1 MWRRVCILPIGVALL
16 FAASCNLESSRQST
30 KPASVVA
37 IASPAAVGNAV
48 APAPPV
54 VSKPRYFNT
63 TLLHDIE
70 KGNLDA
76 VKRYLAGGAD
86 INAFDGN
93 GSTLLHLAAW
103 EGRKEL
109 VLYLLGQGADINA
122 EPKDTQDNK
131 RTQDNK
137 DDRTPIHGAAVS
149 GHTEIVRMLVERG
162 AVVRDAPSAV
172 AANNVDRLRQLVK
185 ENPQFLEKTW
195 GAWTGESTLLHHAAM
210 HGSTE
215 CIAALVALGA
225 DPKAQD
231 SEGCTPLMMAAAG
244 GHVEAV
250 RELLKHDDR
259 LNHASKYGLTPLV
272 FAASRGQE
280 AVLQLLL
287 ERGAEY
293 DIFTAAARGDL
304 ARVKELVAKD
314 PALVEKEAGSQTPLA
329 WAATRNR
336 PEVLRFLIDQG
347 SDINHHNNWEGS
359 GLAEAAWLGHMEIA
373 RILLERGANP
383 EVGAGDD
390 AYGTPLHRAC
400 WQGNIE
406 MVLILLKHGAQIDS
420 VNNTKDTPL
429 CFAIGQGQTAVAKLL
444 LDRGADPNGKGNS
457 PLSAAAC
464 EEGRSEI
471 ARILLERG
479 AEVGMALHNAAN
491 QGDADLVQL
500 LLAHKVDRSLR
511 DDESRTPLHVAVMC
525 SEDDRIQEYFKI
537 VDLLL
542 EHGYSMDDG
551 SSGGGRVIHL
561 AANLPMLEHLL
572 ERGADVN
579 TRTTNNG
586 ATPLYLACAYK
597 DVDRVRFLLDHGA
610 DANAS
615 DEDGGTPLH
624 QVIAQ
629 ADERSKAIV
638 DLLLKHGSAPD
649 IFTHA
654 QLGRTEKVLALLDE
668 KPDLVHAQGPGG
680 QTLLHIAAAN
690 GNLDLVKALV
700 MRGADLE
707 AKNSW
712 AAWTPLHSAA
722 CEGRADVVKHLIEHG
737 AKVEVP
743 GGYNQ
748 GILYT
753 ASMQGHTE
761 VVRLLI
767 AAGADINATTV
778 WGYFPLATAAQEGH
792 IEIVKLLLD
801 AGADGNQ
808 SVKNSGTVLDAALD
822 RGRDEVAILLIERG
836 ARVVDTGD
844 TYSPPLHEAATSNS
858 VKMIRVLLKAGVPV
872 NLLNE
877 RDDTA
882 LDWALRNGKT
892 DAVKA
897 LREAGGMT
905 AHELLG
911 PERVASLVQQLGSR
925 AYRDREAAEE
935 ALSSIAPKVARLLR
949 EALTKVDA
957 DDPERRVRLRRILA
971 SLPPDPSGSR

>member
-1 MWRRVCILPIGVALL
+1 MWRRVCIPLIGVVLL

-37 IASPAAVGNAV
+37 IAGPAAVGDAV

-54 VSKPRYFNT
+54 VSEPGYFNT
-63 TLLHDIE
+63 TLLRNIE

-122 EPKDTQDNK
+122 ERKDNK
-131 RTQDNK
+131 RTQDDK
-137 DDRTPIHGAAVS
+137 DDHTPIHGAAVS

-162 AVVRDAPSAV
+162 AAVRDAPSAV
-172 AANNVDRLRQLVK
+172 AADNVDRLRQLVE
-185 ENPQFLEKTW
+185 ENHQFLEKTWYTW
-195 GAWTGESTLLHHAAM
+195 GAWTGERTLLHHAAM
-210 HGSTE
+210 HGSTD

-244 GHVEAV
+244 GHVGAV

-259 LNHASKYGLTPLV
+259 LNHACKYGLTPLV

-304 ARVKELVAKD
+304 ARVKELAAKD
-314 PALVEKEAGSQTPLA
+314 PTLVEKEAGSQTPLA

-347 SDINHHNNWEGS
+347 SDINHHDNCDGS
-359 GLAEAAWLGHMEIA
+359 VLAQTAWLGHMEIA

-406 MVLILLKHGAQIDS
+406 MVLVLLKHGAQIDS

-429 CFAIGQGQTAVAKLL
+429 CFAIGQGQTAVGKLL

-457 PLSAAAC
+457 PLSAAAW
-464 EEGRSEI
+464 EGRSEI

-491 QGDADLVQL
+491 RGDADLVQL

-525 SEDDRIQEYFKI
+525 READRIQEYFKI

-542 EHGYSMDDG
+542 EHGYSLDDG
-551 SSGGGRVIHL
+551 SSGGRRVIHL

-572 ERGADVN
+572 KRGADVN

-586 ATPLYLACAYK
+586 VTPLYLACANK
-597 DVDRVRFLLDHGA
+597 DVDRARFLLDHGA

-615 DEDGGTPLH
+615 DKDGGTPLH

-629 ADERSKAIV
+629 ADERSKAIA
-638 DLLLKHGSAPD
+638 DLLLKHGTAPD
-649 IFTHA
+649 IFAHA
-654 QLGRTEKVLALLDE
+654 QLGRNEKVLALLDE
-668 KPDLVHAQGPGG
+668 KPDLSHAQGPGG

-700 MRGADLE
+700 IRGADLE
-707 AKNSW
+707 ARDRW
-712 AAWTPLHSAA
+712 AGWTPLHSAA
-722 CEGRADVVKHLIEHG
+722 CGGRADVVKHLIEHG

-743 GGYNQ
+743 GTYKQ
-748 GILYT
+748 VPLYT

-767 AAGADINATTV
+767 AAGADINATTT
-778 WGYFPLATAAQEGH
+778 WGYFPLATAAQEGR
-792 IEIVKLLLD
+792 IEVVKLLLD
-801 AGADGNQ
+801 AGADVNR
-808 SVKNSGTVLDAALD
+808 SVKNSGTVLDAALS

-858 VKMIRVLLKAGVPV
+858 AKMIRLLLKAGVPV

-882 LDWALRNGKT
+882 LDWALGNGKT

-905 AHELLG
+905 AHEFLG
-911 PERVASLVQQLGSR
+911 PERVASLVQQLGSS

-949 EALTKVDA
+949 EALAKVDA
-957 DDPERRVRLRRILA
+957 DDPERRVRLRQILA